1 MMPKVASLLQIC
13 HPSED
18 SCCQKHENNAAD
30 LQISFLALL
39 LKRLHSSH
47 RAAVPSTYVCVVTQH
62 DVIDLRLMG
71 GA

>member
-1 MMPKVASLLQIC
+1 MVFAGAVCKQRLSV
-13 HPSED
+13 HF
-18 SCCQKHENNAAD
+18 CQKHENNAAD

-47 RAAVPSTYVCVVTQH
+47 QAAVPCMYVFVVTQH